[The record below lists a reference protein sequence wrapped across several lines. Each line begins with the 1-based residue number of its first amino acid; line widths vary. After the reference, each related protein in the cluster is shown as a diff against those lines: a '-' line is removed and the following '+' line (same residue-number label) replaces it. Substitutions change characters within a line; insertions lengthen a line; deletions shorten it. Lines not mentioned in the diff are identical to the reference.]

1 MFSIVCFIYIML
13 IICAVN
19 EGTIEFSIHFFFSQA
34 IMTIIQT
41 KRNQLMR
48 NTFTLFQSHL
58 DKAHQYWSQLLQEGD
73 LVVDATC
80 GNGHDTLFLAKMG
93 VKVYAMDLQQQA
105 IQNAKE
111 LVASEINTADVLFF
125 QGCHSTFPV
134 EILPNSVRLV
144 VYNLGYLPGGD
155 KQITTGVNTTIASV
169 EQALHLIDYGGM
181 ISITCYP
188 GHEEGEREE
197 GWLLSFCGGLNPKMW
212 SCCHHKWLNRKSS
225 PSLLLIQ
232 KSKY

>member
-1 MFSIVCFIYIML
+1 
-13 IICAVN
+13 
-19 EGTIEFSIHFFFSQA
+19 
-34 IMTIIQT
+34 
-41 KRNQLMR
+41 MR
-48 NTFTLFQSHL
+48 STFTLFQSHL

-73 LVVDATC
+73 IVVDATC

-93 VKVYAMDLQQQA
+93 VKIYAMDLQQQA

-111 LVASEINTADVLFF
+111 LVASEISNADVLFF
-125 QGCHSTFPV
+125 QGCHSTFPD
-134 EILPNSVRLV
+134 EILQNSVRLV
-144 VYNLGYLPGGD
+144 VYNLGYLPGGV
-155 KQITTGVNTTIASV
+155 KLITTSVDTTIVSV
-169 EQALHLIDYGGM
+169 EKALNLLNPGGM

-197 GWLLSFCGGLNPKMW
+197 ERLLSFCSGLNPKMW